1 MTVYVNVTSP
11 HRWAVLD
18 RGGRLVGR
26 GVADSLEALEAEH
39 GSAVIGVVPGQDV
52 VIQPVLLP
60 AIGRH
65 KALAAIPYALEDKL
79 SADIDTLHFVLLH
92 WSPGAE
98 SSVAVVAKDLLR
110 SWVTKLNDAG
120 LYPTALVPEYFLLPV
135 HSLAPITI
143 AKSDDG
149 LIHVRGPGT
158 VGMSIDASM
167 IEFWWQ
173 ELDDKT
179 VSLAVNDSELAK
191 YFISS
196 DASRVSEWPLGVDFT
211 DWLSHWDNGIRT
223 GRFNLLQGVDDSAS
237 AGESRL
243 FKWAIGIAAMA
254 IILSVFFDIAEYRF
268 LQRNSAHLDQK
279 IQAVFTAA
287 FPEVTRIV
295 DPRVQMEQQ
304 LVNLR
309 SGNQASGDF
318 QFLLNAL
325 AQTVSVV
332 QATVEEINYRDDTLL
347 VICNTKDFA
356 GLDRLRKHFEA
367 IEGVAVQLLSS
378 GSRDNLVTGRFGLQ
392 RSSG

>member
-18 RGGRLVGR
+18 RGGRLVDR
-26 GVADSLEALEAEH
+26 GVADSLGALEAEH

-110 SWVTKLNDAG
+110 SWVTKLNEAG
-120 LYPTALVPEYFLLPV
+120 LHPTALVPEYFLLPT

-173 ELDDKT
+173 EFDDKT

-223 GRFNLLQGVDDSAS
+223 GRFNLLQGVDDSGS
-237 AGESRL
+237 AEVSRL
-243 FKWAIGIAAMA
+243 FKWAIGIAAMT

-268 LQRNSAHLDQK
+268 LQRNSARLDQK

-287 FPEVTRIV
+287 FPKVTRIV

-325 AQTVSVV
+325 AQTVSVA

-378 GSRDNLVTGRFGLQ
+378 GSRDNLVTGRFGLR
-392 RSSG
+392 RSNG